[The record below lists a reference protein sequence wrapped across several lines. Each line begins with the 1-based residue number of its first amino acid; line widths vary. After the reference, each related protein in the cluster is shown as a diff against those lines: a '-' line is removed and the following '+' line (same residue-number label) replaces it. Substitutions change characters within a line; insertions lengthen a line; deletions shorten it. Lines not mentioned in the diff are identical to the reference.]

1 MEKRNLPDRYTDLR
15 VEKNLSQTD
24 LAKALDCNKQ
34 YISKLESGER
44 TISLMLLEKYADFF
58 NVSTDY
64 LLGRTDIKTNNTKV
78 QDICKYT
85 GLSENAILFM
95 AKDLSVENGTFTRK
109 EHTAFFS
116 VLSKVI
122 DNMNFFNVIVCIGHL
137 LSRSSK
143 LVNSNMCLIDTKDFL
158 NLERDCKAERS
169 EALDS
174 FFQLLNDF
182 DYRKILPEKY
192 ESRKKESEISLFDRW
207 FIEHYYDN
215 TEKLKEKNPTPNE
228 NSKQD

>member
-1 MEKRNLPDRYTDLR
+1 
-15 VEKNLSQTD
+15 
-24 LAKALDCNKQ
+24 
-34 YISKLESGER
+34 
-44 TISLMLLEKYADFF
+44 
-58 NVSTDY
+58 
-64 LLGRTDIKTNNTKV
+64 
-78 QDICKYT
+78 
-85 GLSENAILFM
+85 
-95 AKDLSVENGTFTRK
+95 
-109 EHTAFFS
+109 
-116 VLSKVI
+116 
-122 DNMNFFNVIVCIGHL
+122 
-137 LSRSSK
+137 
-143 LVNSNMCLIDTKDFL
+143 MCLIDTKDFL